1 MNRERY
7 ETISGAFSRSR
18 VLVIGDLILDQ
29 FVWGRVSRIS
39 PEAPVPVVEV
49 DRETQYPGGAANVAR
64 NLREFSPHAAVL
76 GMIGADANAQ
86 ALKRLL
92 TDEGIQI
99 DGVQQDPEYHT
110 IVKTRIIARHQQL
123 VRVDRE
129 QKLRPTQAQFDRA
142 IASIEGM
149 LPDLDAVIVE
159 DYGKGLIRQGFADE
173 ITARVRAAGKLLA
186 IDPNPHNPLH
196 WRGASVM
203 KPNRSE
209 AFAAAGRPHS
219 EPVDPVENDEAVQE
233 VGRILIEKWAC
244 EILLI
249 TLGEQGMMLFRP
261 GEPSYHTPTRAKEV
275 FDVSGAGDTAIALFT
290 LALTA
295 GASAS
300 EAAEISNH
308 ASGIVVGKLG
318 TATVS
323 PAELLRSF
331 SGPEAQ

>member
-1 MNRERY
+1 MKGARY
-7 ETISGAFSRSR
+7 EEIAAGFAKSR

-64 NLREFSPHAAVL
+64 NLREFTAHAAVL
-76 GMIGADANAQ
+76 GMIGADADADT
-86 ALKRLL
+86 LKRLL
-92 TDEGIQI
+92 ADEGIHI
-99 DGVQQDPEYHT
+99 EGVQQDPEYHT
-110 IVKTRIIARHQQL
+110 IVKTRIIARHQQV

-129 QKLRPTQAQFDRA
+129 KKVRPTQAQYDRA
-142 IASIEGM
+142 IASLEGM
-149 LPDLDAVIVE
+149 LPQLDAVIVE
-159 DYGKGLIRQGFADE
+159 DYAKGLIQQGFADE
-173 ITARVRAAGKLLA
+173 IARRVRGAGKLLA
-186 IDPNPHNPLH
+186 IDPNPGNPLQWH
-196 WRGASVM
+196 GATVM

-209 AFAAAGRPHS
+209 AFAAAGRPPS
-219 EPVDPVENDEAVQE
+219 EPVDPVEKDEAVLE
-233 VGRILIEKWAC
+233 VGRILLEKWGC

-261 GEPSYHTPTRAKEV
+261 GEAPYHTPTRAKEV

-295 GASAS
+295 GATAS
-300 EAAEISNH
+300 EAAEVSNH

-318 TATVS
+318 TATVR
-323 PAELLRSF
+323 PEELLRSF
-331 SGPEAQ
+331 SGLEGE

>member
-1 MNRERY
+1 MNKERY
-7 ETISGAFSRSR
+7 EEISARFSESR

-64 NLREFSPHAAVL
+64 NLREFTPHTSVL
-76 GMIGADANAQ
+76 GMIGTDPDAHT
-86 ALKRLL
+86 LKRLL
-92 TDEGIQI
+92 ADEGIHI

-110 IVKTRIIARHQQL
+110 IVKTRIIARHQQV

-129 QKLRPTQAQFDRA
+129 RKLSPTQAQFDRA

-149 LPDLDAVIVE
+149 LPHLDAVIVE
-159 DYGKGLIRQGFADE
+159 DYGKGLIQQGFADE
-173 ITARVRAAGKLLA
+173 ITTRVRAAGKLLA
-186 IDPNPHNPLH
+186 IDPSPQNPLRWH
-196 WRGASVM
+196 GASIM

-209 AFAAAGRPHS
+209 AFACAGLPPS
-219 EPVDPVENDEAVQE
+219 EPVDPVGKDGAVLE
-233 VGRILIEKWAC
+233 VGRILIEKWEC

-261 GEPSYHTPTRAKEV
+261 GEAPCHTPTRAKEV
-275 FDVSGAGDTAIALFT
+275 FDVSGAGDTAVALFM

-295 GASAS
+295 GATAV

-318 TATVS
+318 TATVNA
-323 PAELLRSF
+323 AELHRSF
-331 SGPEAQ
+331 SEPEGQ

>member
-7 ETISGAFSRSR
+7 EKISAGFSQSR

-64 NLREFSPHAAVL
+64 NLREFTPHAAVL
-76 GMIGADANAQ
+76 GIIGTDPAAHT
-86 ALKRLL
+86 LKRLL
-92 TDEGIQI
+92 TDEGIHI
-99 DGVQQDPEYHT
+99 DGLQQDPDYHT
-110 IVKTRIIARHQQL
+110 IVKMRIIARHQQV

-142 IASIEGM
+142 VAALEGM
-149 LPDLDAVIVE
+149 LPRLDAVIVE
-159 DYGKGLIRQGFADE
+159 DYGKGLIQQGFADE
-173 ITARVRAAGKLLA
+173 ITVRVRAAGKLLA
-186 IDPNPHNPLH
+186 IDPSPHNPLRWH
-196 WRGASVM
+196 GASVM

-219 EPVDPVENDEAVQE
+219 EPVDPVENDEAVRE
-233 VGRILIEKWAC
+233 VGRILLEKWEC
-244 EILLI
+244 EILLM

-261 GEPSYHTPTRAKEV
+261 GEAPYHTPTRAKEV
-275 FDVSGAGDTAIALFT
+275 FDVSGAGDTAVALFT
-290 LALTA
+290 LALSA
-295 GASAS
+295 GASAG

-318 TATVS
+318 TATVN

-331 SGPEAQ
+331 STPEAQ